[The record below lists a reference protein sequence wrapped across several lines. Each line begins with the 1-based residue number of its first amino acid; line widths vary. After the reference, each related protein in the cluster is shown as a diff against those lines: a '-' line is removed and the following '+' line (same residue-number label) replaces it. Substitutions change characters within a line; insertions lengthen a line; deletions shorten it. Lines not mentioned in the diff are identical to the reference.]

1 MRDVLLLRG
10 EVEGRVGIER
20 ERREEL
26 EREFAALREQLSAEK
41 DKVDVFE
48 EKLQWREVDRQDLLA
63 QIEKLTA

>member
-1 MRDVLLLRG
+1 
-10 EVEGRVGIER
+10 
-20 ERREEL
+20 L